1 MLVDFKNEQVVD
13 LVSVE
18 YFGGDSGTQKNEYD
32 YKGQS
37 QNLDGSYDFS
47 LFVFVV
53 LVGDKQEEEAK
64 HEHN

>member
-18 YFGGDSGTQKNEYD
+18 YFGGNSGTQKNEYN

-47 LFVFVV
+47 LFVIII